1 MKRNVNYF
9 SFLKNKFKLSC
20 SFINISV
27 LLVLAL
33 LTIRCQSGIYTTSTY
48 RTPNTGSIQYPLH
61 NYQIIQ
67 EFGYKRSS
75 GRYHAAEDVWGAP
88 GTPVYAIADGEIS
101 YSGQMN
107 GYGWLIIIDHP
118 TLGVHSLYG
127 HLSTRRF
134 KVTEGFVVKGQ
145 LISYLADDDEDGSGG
160 SYPNWGPHLHFGIRQ
175 GMKDDYPST
184 GDSRWTAGHTW
195 SYPSTLGWI
204 APSEF
209 IK

>member
-1 MKRNVNYF
+1 MKSHIKLHLF
-9 SFLKNKFKLSC
+9 SNKIIKNIYS
-20 SFINISV
+20 IIMIGV
-27 LLVLAL
+27 LLT
-33 LTIRCQSGIYTTSTY
+33 LTLITISCQRGLYTTSTY
-48 RTPNTGSIQYPLH
+48 QSPITGSIQYPLH

-75 GRYHAAEDVWGAP
+75 GRYHAAEDAMGTP
-88 GTPVYAIADGEIS
+88 GTSVYAIADGQVS
-101 YSGQMN
+101 YSSQMN

-118 TLGVHSLYG
+118 DLGVYSLYG
-127 HLSTRRF
+127 HLSTWRF
-134 KVTEGFVVKGQ
+134 KVTDGYVVKGQ
-145 LISYLADDDEDGSGG
+145 LIAYIADDDEDGSGG
-160 SYPNWGPHLHFGIRQ
+160 GYPNWGPHLHFGIRQ

-184 GDSRWTAGHTW
+184 GDNRWTAGHTY

>member
-1 MKRNVNYF
+1 M
-9 SFLKNKFKLSC
+9 
-20 SFINISV
+20 
-27 LLVLAL
+27 
-33 LTIRCQSGIYTTSTY
+33 
-48 RTPNTGSIQYPLH
+48 
-61 NYQIIQ
+61 
-67 EFGYKRSS
+67 RSS
-75 GRYHAAEDVWGAP
+75 GRYHAAEDAMGAP

-118 TLGVHSLYG
+118 DLGVHSLYG

-160 SYPNWGPHLHFGIRQ
+160 AYPNWGPHLHFGIRQ
-175 GMKDDYPST
+175 GMKEDYPST
-184 GDSRWTAGHTW
+184 GDSRWTAGHTY